1 LSYSVV
7 TFSGQRANA
16 IRSAGPNTL
25 LEERLQKRIRNSAL
39 GTAFLSRLHSQKS
52 RLITFIGAGANP
64 IRGGPNSDD
73 WKTPQRLGNPKQE
86 LQNSTWSLTGVKICH
101 TLPFLMSFCFLRCE
115 RLLASAC
122 AVLLCVSPMAVAQ
135 QQSRVRSQPIIF
147 SETANSSVLSNL
159 NNTAPR
165 RDAVRNLEGQI
176 QKPDDLI
183 RPNDSMGQLQ
193 QPVLIWSP
201 APVLGSKKLMK
212 LLRQNQDEK
221 ENWAFMNPEDK
232 QLGQTAE
239 EIFKISEYGSDG
251 EETKKK
257 TAVEKFYERAD
268 RESNAATDRKRGAGE
283 NADSDDQNRDG
294 SGEKREKDQLGATR
308 FFDAD
313 STITKSSQN
322 QSDNSFSS
330 DSFSAG
336 MSWNPFGSG
345 QAQTDVRDR
354 GHDERMEQFQKLLV
368 SSGVNSSDSSSSGF
382 NPSGTGA
389 GSFSSPLGNGWLET
403 TPAAP
408 AAIAPVFAPANNF
421 STFNSSPSVFGTL
434 SRPQGMPEASAAP
447 AFPSSLSPLLPAQE
461 KPRSTMPQPVFSMP
475 QRKF

>member
-1 LSYSVV
+1 MN
-7 TFSGQRANA
+7 FR
-16 IRSAGPNTL
+16 
-25 LEERLQKRIRNSAL
+25 
-39 GTAFLSRLHSQKS
+39 FL
-52 RLITFIGAGANP
+52 N
-64 IRGGPNSDD
+64 
-73 WKTPQRLGNPKQE
+73 
-86 LQNSTWSLTGVKICH
+86 
-101 TLPFLMSFCFLRCE
+101 CE

-165 RDAVRNLEGQI
+165 GDVLRNLEGQI

-183 RPNDSMGQLQ
+183 RPSDSMGQLQ
-193 QPVLIWSP
+193 QPVLMRSP
-201 APVLGSKKLMK
+201 APVLGSTKLMK

-251 EETKKK
+251 EESKKK

-268 RESNAATDRKRGAGE
+268 RESNVATDRMRGAGE
-283 NADSDDQNRDG
+283 NADSDDPIRGG
-294 SGEKREKDQLGATR
+294 SGEKNQFGATR
-308 FFDAD
+308 FFDTD

-322 QSDNSFSS
+322 QSDNSFLS
-330 DSFSAG
+330 DNFSAG
-336 MSWNPFGSG
+336 MSWNPFGLG
-345 QAQTDVRDR
+345 QAQTDAKDR
-354 GHDERMEQFQKLLV
+354 GRDARMEAFQKLLGSV
-368 SSGVNSSDSSSSGF
+368 GVNSSDSSSSGF

-389 GSFSSPLGNGWLET
+389 GSISSPLGSGWLET

-408 AAIAPVFAPANNF
+408 AAIAPVIAPANNF
-421 STFNSSPSVFGTL
+421 SGSFNSSPSVLGTL
-434 SRPQGMPEASAAP
+434 SRPQGMPEAAAATP
-447 AFPSSLSPLLPAQE
+447 AFPSLTPLLPAQE
-461 KPRSTMPQPVFSMP
+461 KPRATMPQPVFSMP